1 VTAPERPVAARSTK
15 GGALVSGKPFIAVE
29 VVWGDAWISTDDISV
44 KKAKSLKPVKRRTI
58 GYLVAENKECVVLC
72 TDIYDKEPKTVNA
85 PMVIP
90 WGWVYEYYEYEAL

>member
-1 VTAPERPVAARSTK
+1 MRPPERPSKARSVK
-15 GGALVSGKPFIAVE
+15 GGASVSGKPFIAVE

-44 KKAKSLKPVKRRTI
+44 KKAKSLRPVKRRTI

>member
-1 VTAPERPVAARSTK
+1 VTAPERPAGARSVK
-15 GGALVSGKPFIAVE
+15 GGGSVSGKPFIAVE

-58 GYLVAENKECVVLC
+58 GYLVAENVECVVLC
-72 TDIYDKEPKTVNA
+72 TDIYDTEPKTVNA

-90 WGWVYEYYEYEAL
+90 WGWVYEYYEYESL